1 MAKAETAILAGG
13 CFWCVEAVFKMIKG
27 VSAAR
32 SGYIGG
38 RTKNP
43 TYRQVCEGDTGHAEA
58 VAVTFD
64 PDVISYDTILD
75 VFLVTHDPTQMNR
88 QGNDVGTQYRSAIFV
103 KDEAQRE
110 PAKKAIARANEIW
123 NGKVVTTIE
132 DATEWYEAEG
142 YHQDYFENN
151 PNQPY
156 CMAVVEPK
164 VAKARTKFRDLLKPE
179 AASAR

>member
-1 MAKAETAILAGG
+1 MARTETAILAGG

-43 TYRQVCEGDTGHAEA
+43 TYREVCEGDTGHAEA
-58 VAVTFD
+58 VTVTFD
-64 PDVISYDTILD
+64 PDVIFYDTILD
-75 VFLVTHDPTQMNR
+75 IFLVTHDPTQLNR

-103 KDEAQRE
+103 TGDAQRE
-110 PAKKAIARANEIW
+110 AAQKAIERANKIW
-123 NGKVVTTIE
+123 NGKVVTEIA
-132 DATEWYEAEG
+132 DAGPWYEAEG
-142 YHQDYFENN
+142 YHQDYFERN
-151 PNQPY
+151 PYQPY

-164 VAKARTKFRDLLKPE
+164 VAKARAKFRDLLKPE
-179 AASAR
+179 AASAH

>member
-13 CFWCVEAVFKMIKG
+13 CFWCVEAVFKMMKG
-27 VSAAR
+27 VERVR

-38 RTKNP
+38 KTKNP
-43 TYRQVCEGDTGHAEA
+43 TYRDVCNGDTGHAEA
-58 VAVTFD
+58 VMITYD

-75 VFLVTHDPTQMNR
+75 VFLVTHDPTQLNR

-103 KDEAQRE
+103 ADDAER
-110 PAKKAIARANEIW
+110 AKAKAAIERANKIW

-132 DATEWYEAEG
+132 DAAEWYEAEG

-151 PNQPY
+151 PYQPY

-164 VAKARTKFRDLLKPE
+164 VSKARAKFRELLKPE

>member
-38 RTKNP
+38 AVKNP
-43 TYRQVCEGDTGHAEA
+43 SYQAVCNGDTGHAEA
-58 VAVTFD
+58 VAVSFD

-75 VFLVTHDPTQMNR
+75 VFLVTHDPTQLNR

-103 KDEAQRE
+103 MNDAQRE
-110 PAKKAIARANEIW
+110 AAKKSIERANKIW
-123 NGKVVTTIE
+123 NNRVVTEIA
-132 DATEWYEAEG
+132 DADMFYEAEA
-142 YHQDYFENN
+142 YHQDYFERN
-151 PNQPY
+151 PHQPY

-164 VAKARTKFRDLLKPE
+164 VAKARAKFRDLLTPE

>member
-1 MAKAETAILAGG
+1 MARAETAILAGG
-13 CFWCVEAVFKMIKG
+13 CFWCVEAVFKMIQG

-38 RTKNP
+38 ATKNP
-43 TYRQVCEGDTGHAEA
+43 TYREVCEGDTGHAEA

-75 VFLVTHDPTQMNR
+75 VFLVTHDPTQLNR

-103 KDEAQRE
+103 TNDAQRE
-110 PAKKAIARANEIW
+110 AAKKAIERANKIW
-123 NGKVVTTIE
+123 NGKVVTEIA
-132 DATEWYEAEG
+132 DAGPWYEAEG
-142 YHQDYFENN
+142 YHQDYFERN
-151 PNQPY
+151 PHQPY

-164 VAKARTKFRDLLKPE
+164 VAKARAKFRDLLKPE

>member
-13 CFWCVEAVFKMIKG
+13 CFWCVEAVFKMLKG

-38 RTKNP
+38 HMKNP
-43 TYRQVCEGDTGHAEA
+43 SYQAVCNGDTGHAEA
-58 VAVTFD
+58 VKITFD

-75 VFLVTHDPTQMNR
+75 VFLVTHDPTQLNR

-103 KDEAQRE
+103 ANDTER
-110 PAKKAIARANEIW
+110 AKAKAAIERANKIW

-151 PNQPY
+151 PYQPY

-164 VAKARTKFRDLLKPE
+164 VAKARAKFRDLLTPE

>member
-13 CFWCVEAVFKMIKG
+13 CFWCVEAVFKMMKG

-43 TYRQVCEGDTGHAEA
+43 TYREVCEGDTGHAEA
-58 VAVTFD
+58 VTVTFD
-64 PDVISYDTILD
+64 PEVISYDTILD
-75 VFLVTHDPTQMNR
+75 VFLVTHDPTQLNR

-103 KDEAQRE
+103 KDDAQRE
-110 PAKKAIARANEIW
+110 AAKKAIERANTIW

-132 DATEWYEAEG
+132 DATAWYEAEG
-142 YHQDYFENN
+142 YHQDYFEKN
-151 PNQPY
+151 PYQPY

-164 VAKARTKFRDLLKPE
+164 VAKARAKFRDLLKPE